1 MTDIKRTSNETGAV
15 NPYPALA
22 PRFWHGMP
30 SHIWWP
36 LLARNGFSVSPSRLH
51 IAAALVF
58 FTPINDLLAL
68 GQHML
73 HGRAIRRT
81 KLAGPPVFILGHWR
95 SGTTM
100 MHEFLQM
107 DDRFA
112 SPNTYQCFAPWHFL
126 LTEGLICRF
135 GNFLL
140 PAKRPMDNMKVGWLL
155 PQEDEFA
162 LMVLGAP
169 TPYYRIAFPK
179 RPVPHMDSLGS
190 QSFKPRDLERW
201 KKDIDWFFR
210 ALTYHTGKPLIIK
223 SPPHTGRIGILAEM
237 YPDAKFIHMVR
248 DPRKLYPSTKKMWR
262 ALGDVQSLQK
272 GDDEETLHRYVID
285 CLHRM
290 YDSFEIDRQSLPSN
304 RIIDIR
310 YEELV
315 KQPIET
321 IQSIYQQLELGDS
334 RLVTA
339 RIQELQASNNDYQ
352 VNQHQTNDELEKVI
366 QRDWADYSR
375 RYGY

>member
-1 MTDIKRTSNETGAV
+1 MTDKKPTSNETGAV
-15 NPYPALA
+15 NPYPLLA

-36 LLARNGFSVSPSRLH
+36 LLARNRFSVSPSRLH
-51 IAAALVF
+51 MAAALVF

-68 GQHML
+68 SQQFI

-100 MHEFLQM
+100 MHEFLQL
-107 DDRFA
+107 DERFA

-179 RPVPHMDSLGS
+179 HPVPHMDSLGS

-262 ALGDVQSLQK
+262 ALGEVQSLQK
-272 GDDEETLHRYVID
+272 GDDEEVLHRYVID

-304 RIIDIR
+304 RIVDIR

-315 KQPIET
+315 KRPVET

-334 RLVTA
+334 KLVTA
-339 RIQELQASNNDYQ
+339 KIQERQASNDDYQ
-352 VNQHQTNDELEKVI
+352 VNQHQTDDELEKVI
-366 QRDWADYSR
+366 QRDWADYAR